1 MQAVMGS
8 ECQGLLEDR
17 EEEEE
22 EDKEENA
29 AKHPVHLSYKHE
41 TR

>member
-1 MQAVMGS
+1 MGS

-17 EEEEE
+17 EEEE